1 MDITI
6 HLPDNLGSR
15 LTRLR
20 NRDEFVT
27 EALEREFARKID
39 IDRLERLAQRV
50 SARAAALGLTEK
62 KLDQL
67 LNEP

>member
-67 LNEP
+67 LDEP

>member
-27 EALEREFARKID
+27 EALERAFARKID